1 MSQFKFKC
9 SQAQPHAYFN
19 WTTMASHAVPT
30 QKRGNT
36 GSTSSKSGSV
46 LSDATNKAE
55 KLKIKLAVGMH
66 LDQMDKA
73 PASK

>member
-1 MSQFKFKC
+1 
-9 SQAQPHAYFN
+9 
-19 WTTMASHAVPT
+19 MASHAVPT

>member
-9 SQAQPHAYFN
+9 SQAQPHTYFN

-30 QKRGNT
+30 QKRGN
-36 GSTSSKSGSV
+36 KSGSV